1 MFGPVGEPKLFV
13 VLAENLARCRIHKMG
28 LLAGNAGDRSVALKI
43 VRNIFGYKALDSI
56 AGIRATVEK
65 GCHGSLECWV

>member
-1 MFGPVGEPKLFV
+1 
-13 VLAENLARCRIHKMG
+13 MG

-56 AGIRATVEK
+56 VSAGIRATVEK